1 MVRLLTVRYSVHS
14 EQLTRT
20 AIFALFDNHN
30 LIAADVLKRYLKELV
45 GVIAII
51 VMELLKRPNIKR
63 DDFVVG
69 IVRRFVDKRNVL
81 FVHCLLHID
90 GPANAMNRLKA
101 FFEAFLA
108 QAVARTLK
116 PAAAIKAQH
125 VVLQLP
131 GGSAMHFE
139 CVDAERFG
147 RHGSVGQCLGR
158 ARLCDLRVQKS
169 PSVYGDLV
177 R

>member
-1 MVRLLTVRYSVHS
+1 MTPKIPIQVH
-14 EQLTRT
+14 
-20 AIFALFDNHN
+20 ALN
-30 LIAADVLKRYLKELV
+30 E
-45 GVIAII
+45 
-51 VMELLKRPNIKR
+51 
-63 DDFVVG
+63 
-69 IVRRFVDKRNVL
+69 
-81 FVHCLLHID
+81 
-90 GPANAMNRLKA
+90 
-101 FFEAFLA
+101 

-131 GGSAMHFE
+131 GGPAMHFE

>member
-1 MVRLLTVRYSVHS
+1 M
-14 EQLTRT
+14 
-20 AIFALFDNHN
+20 
-30 LIAADVLKRYLKELV
+30 
-45 GVIAII
+45 IAII

-131 GGSAMHFE
+131 GGPAMHFE
-139 CVDAERFG
+139 CVDAERFAI
-147 RHGSVGQCLGR
+147 R
-158 ARLCDLRVQKS
+158 AMLELREAA
-169 PSVYGDLV
+169 
-177 R
+177 

>member
-81 FVHCLLHID
+81 FVHCLS
-90 GPANAMNRLKA
+90 
-101 FFEAFLA
+101 
-108 QAVARTLK
+108 VAYRW
-116 PAAAIKAQH
+116 P
-125 VVLQLP
+125 
-131 GGSAMHFE
+131 S
-139 CVDAERFG
+139 ER
-147 RHGSVGQCLGR
+147 
-158 ARLCDLRVQKS
+158 DES
-169 PSVYGDLV
+169 PEGLF
-177 R
+177 